1 MENPT
6 FDELRANAR
15 ALKRHLDEVTPFLS
29 LSKFG
34 HGFDDKTLYHSY
46 AAEFDEILVCAIKLA
61 YQFGSDNFA
70 AQKILE
76 ITPAKD
82 FRSYPDRIGNDFQK
96 YRIEM
101 AKLLGRY
108 LELLSLPIAG
118 DTSQA

>member
-29 LSKFG
+29 LPRFG
-34 HGFDDKTLYHSY
+34 QGFKKTLYHSY

-61 YQFGSDNFA
+61 YQFGCDNFA

-76 ITPAKD
+76 ITPVQDLNTDTTKVHIPE
-82 FRSYPDRIGNDFQK
+82 SG
-96 YRIEM
+96 YRKKVSEP
-101 AKLLGRY
+101 LGRY
-108 LELLSLPIAG
+108 LDMLGLSTPEPP
-118 DTSQA
+118 SQVR